1 MSCKSPPAS
10 QPALPKG
17 SKFTGLSSTPSWSLD
32 FELSSCSPLL
42 SMATTRQSEDSSST
56 PTSSPFPSASSSFL
70 APLSISTSKIHS
82 LARSLCSTFT
92 SLAANSQEQFLP
104 TPISDSVL
112 RPEGDESGR
121 YLAID
126 IGGTNLRVGF
136 IELLGSDET
145 SSETTAKGEDAVERS
160 RVQRHLEKS
169 WPIGEQLKHNKA
181 EDLFAWIGKC
191 IAEVVQDGSLAW
203 PGDLPHEIPLGITFS
218 FPMIQH
224 TLSEATLMSMGK
236 GFQITSNL
244 DLGRLLLEGY
254 EKSRDLSLPRIKITA
269 IVNDAVAT
277 LVSFAYQYRSNAR
290 RKAAMG
296 LIVGTG
302 CNATIPLAL
311 SKLHPKKRP
320 AKVKVL
326 DGETEDGDQNLK
338 IAVNTEWTIRGAADP
353 LHELDFITRWDEKLD
368 AECDAPGFQP
378 FEYMTAG
385 RYLGELGRIIIL
397 EYLTRTL
404 SIPESTLPPLLT
416 QRHGLTT
423 TFLGNLG
430 PHLAATEP
438 SLLKQLE
445 IGIPPSTEG
454 DAWQWT
460 AEVAEMVYDIAKAI
474 QVRAAGMTA
483 AAVIALLACAEEI
496 HISSATTTTQHLPNG
511 TFATTSESASEPA
524 LINGTK
530 EAIDELMVGYTGGCI
545 VHFQDYLADCQ
556 GFLDEIMEVEF
567 GRRDDVPRVVLMPCH
582 DGGIIGAGILAGTV
596 QSLAHDG

>member
-1 MSCKSPPAS
+1 
-10 QPALPKG
+10 
-17 SKFTGLSSTPSWSLD
+17 
-32 FELSSCSPLL
+32 
-42 SMATTRQSEDSSST
+42 MATTRQSLD
-56 PTSSPFPSASSSFL
+56 SSSFL
-70 APLSISTSKIHS
+70 EPLSIDTAKIRS

-136 IELLGSDET
+136 IELLGPGET
-145 SSETTAKGEDAVERS
+145 STDATTRVDNAGERS
-160 RVQRHLEKS
+160 RVVRHLEKS

-181 EDLFAWIGKC
+181 EDLFGWIGAC
-191 IAEVVQDGSLAW
+191 IAGVVQDGCHTW
-203 PGDLPHEIPLGITFS
+203 PGNLPDEIPLGITFS
-218 FPMIQH
+218 FPMVQH

-244 DLGRLLLEGY
+244 DLGKLLLQGY
-254 EKSRDLSLPRIKITA
+254 EKTRGALPRIKITA

-277 LVSFAYQYRSNAR
+277 LVSFAYQFRSNTR

-311 SKLHPKKRP
+311 GKLHPDKRP
-320 AKVKVL
+320 TQVKIL
-326 DGETEDGDQNLK
+326 DGETEADLNLK
-338 IAVNTEWTIRGAADP
+338 IAVNTEWTIRGAAGP
-353 LHELDFITRWDEKLD
+353 LHELNFITHWDKKLD
-368 AECDAPGFQP
+368 AQGEVPGFQP

-385 RYLGELGRIIIL
+385 RYLGELGRIIIVD
-397 EYLTRTL
+397 YLTTNL
-404 SIPESTLPPLLT
+404 YIPESSLPPLLT
-416 QRHGLTT
+416 QRHGLST

-430 PHLAATEP
+430 PHLATLEP
-438 SLLKQLE
+438 SLLKQLNTE
-445 IGIPPSTEG
+445 IPPSIEP
-454 DAWQWT
+454 DAWKWT
-460 AEVAEMVYDIAKAI
+460 AEIADVVYDIAKAI
-474 QVRAAGMTA
+474 QIRAAGMTA

-496 HISSATTTTQHLPNG
+496 HFSSPSTTKSLPNG
-511 TFATTSESASEPA
+511 ITAQ
-524 LINGTK
+524 INGSK
-530 EAIDELMVGYTGGCI
+530 EALDELMVGYTGGCI

-556 GFLDEIMEVEF
+556 RFLDEIMGAEF
-567 GRRDDVPRVVLMPCH
+567 AGQEDVPRVVLMPCH

>member
-1 MSCKSPPAS
+1 MAS
-10 QPALPKG
+10 
-17 SKFTGLSSTPSWSLD
+17 
-32 FELSSCSPLL
+32 
-42 SMATTRQSEDSSST
+42 TRQSLDS
-56 PTSSPFPSASSSFL
+56 PSSPSSFL
-70 APLSISTSKIHS
+70 APLSISAAKIHS

-136 IELLGSDET
+136 IELLDSDET
-145 SSETTAKGEDAVERS
+145 SKDTTARGEHASERS
-160 RVQRHLEKS
+160 RVRRHLEKS

-191 IAEVVQDGSLAW
+191 IAEVVQDGCLTW
-203 PGDLPHEIPLGITFS
+203 PEDLPDEIPLGITFS

-254 EKSRDLSLPRIKITA
+254 EKSRGPSLPRIKITA

-277 LVSFAYQYRSNAR
+277 LVSFAYQFRSNAR

-326 DGETEDGDQNLK
+326 DSDGEAEVDQDLK
-338 IAVNTEWTIRGAADP
+338 IAVNTEWTIRGAAGP
-353 LHELDFITRWDEKLD
+353 LHDLDFITRWDEKLD
-368 AECDAPGFQP
+368 AEGEAPGFQP

-397 EYLTRTL
+397 DYLTNNL
-404 SIPESTLPPLLT
+404 SVPEPTLPPLLT
-416 QRHGLTT
+416 QRHGLST

-430 PHLAATEP
+430 PHLATTEP
-438 SLLKQLE
+438 SLLRQLE
-445 IGIPPSTEG
+445 IEIPPSAKG
-454 DAWQWT
+454 DAWHWT
-460 AEVAEMVYDIAKAI
+460 ADVAEMVYDIAKAI

-483 AAVIALLACAEEI
+483 AAIIALLACAEEI
-496 HISSATTTTQHLPNG
+496 HFSPLPQNLPNG
-511 TFATTSESASEPA
+511 AVTTSISV
-524 LINGTK
+524 NGTK
-530 EAIDELMVGYTGGCI
+530 EALDELMVGYTGGCI

-556 GFLDEIMEVEF
+556 GFLDEIMEAEF
-567 GRRDDVPRVVLMPCH
+567 GRREHREDVHVYVPRVVLMPCH

-596 QSLAHDG
+596 QSLARDG